1 MAWID
6 LSAREIFGS
15 KSDWDLLGVRF
26 ERGTFFSCL
35 LWDEKLLQLKKINIF
50 ISFCLHRRA
59 RKTKR
64 KLIKTFSFIREIKT
78 CWLATSPF
86 WILWIE
92 YFRSQ
97 RGSRLVNIQVGV
109 LRNKKIVKK
118 FWWKSFGAKNELKSF
133 LIYYAIW
140 SEIGFQCYVYF
151 VSVTTVN
158 LDLFSINESYL
169 ILLPSFPIFVR
180 IDRSRFPF
188 TLFFGSL
195 NRLTWIS
202 KVATDINLFSLLET
216 SRLGRS

>member
-1 MAWID
+1 MEVAW
-6 LSAREIFGS
+6 RIF
-15 KSDWDLLGVRF
+15 
-26 ERGTFFSCL
+26 
-35 LWDEKLLQLKKINIF
+35 
-50 ISFCLHRRA
+50 
-59 RKTKR
+59 
-64 KLIKTFSFIREIKT
+64 
-78 CWLATSPF
+78 
-86 WILWIE
+86 
-92 YFRSQ
+92 
-97 RGSRLVNIQVGV
+97 RLVSCVT
-109 LRNKKIVKK
+109 KKIVKK

-158 LDLFSINESYL
+158 LDLFSINERYL

-216 SRLGRS
+216 RQIVNCNRISSWRALWKQKLKWVWFILFTWIHLSTFRKIDLLSEIQRIKHLRDMTASNRNQKRCEMS